1 MARLAEKLPL
11 LSRDAAALVLCAQMC
26 GVVCADRSGAA
37 LRPCLIWLDKRAGR
51 EARRLV
57 GGLLS
62 YSGYGLTKLARWL
75 PRANGV
81 PSLNGADPPA
91 KLHWIRDHEPHIWR
105 ASEKFLDVKDW
116 LLLRATGRAVTTY
129 DCANLTWMMDNRA
142 GRLGWS
148 EPLMELV
155 GVERARLPDIVDGS
169 SVVGPLR
176 ADAALDLGLP
186 AGLPVVAGSGDVCA
200 AALGS
205 GAVADGALH
214 IYAGTSSW
222 IGGFFPSRRLNVAK
236 RYASIASAAAGRPL
250 LIATQE
256 TSGECLDWAV
266 TAFGGGAP
274 DGEAIGHFMKGAEDC
289 AVSAHDPLFLPW
301 LSGERMPIDDEHLR
315 GGFLGLSM
323 AHDRRHMA
331 RAVVEGIALNL
342 CWAMEAVARESGVTD
357 DEIPIVGMVANSRFF
372 VQLLA
377 DVLQRPL
384 RMLRNPE
391 CVGIM
396 GAASFASTALRW
408 TDSPWAAASRSAQV
422 VDSVAPRLELAAHYA
437 RRLLLLKD
445 AWRRT
450 APWFQKVL
458 A

>member
-1 MARLAEKLPL
+1 
-11 LSRDAAALVLCAQMC
+11 
-26 GVVCADRSGAA
+26 
-37 LRPCLIWLDKRAGR
+37 
-51 EARRLV
+51 
-57 GGLLS
+57 
-62 YSGYGLTKLARWL
+62 
-75 PRANGV
+75 
-81 PSLNGADPPA
+81 
-91 KLHWIRDHEPHIWR
+91 
-105 ASEKFLDVKDW
+105 
-116 LLLRATGRAVTTY
+116 
-129 DCANLTWMMDNRA
+129 
-142 GRLGWS
+142 
-148 EPLMELV
+148 
-155 GVERARLPDIVDGS
+155 
-169 SVVGPLR
+169 VVGPLR

-186 AGLPVVAGSGDVCA
+186 EGLPVVAGSGDVCA

-236 RYASIASAAAGRPL
+236 HYASIASAAEARPL

-256 TSGECLDWAV
+256 TSGECLHWAV
-266 TAFGGGAP
+266 AAFSGGPA
-274 DGEAIGHFMKGAEDC
+274 DGEAIGHFMKVAEDC
-289 AVSAHDPLFLPW
+289 TVSPHDPIFLPW

-342 CWAMEAVARESGVTD
+342 CWAMEAVVRESGVTR
-357 DEIPIVGMVANSRFF
+357 DEIPVVGTVASSRFF

-384 RMLRNPE
+384 RMLRAPE

-396 GAASFASTALRW
+396 GTAAFASTALRW
-408 TDSPWAAASRSAQV
+408 TESPWAVASRSAEV
-422 VDSVAPRLELAAHYA
+422 AASVAPRSGMASHYA
-437 RRLLLLKD
+437 RRLVLLKD

-450 APWFQKVL
+450 APWFRKAL